1 MDRSELLKRY
11 LDAGMQFTQLTQR
24 RAEAI
29 VRDLVKAGEI
39 QAEQTQTMVTELV
52 ERSKKNTERFV
63 DQVRGE
69 IRQQLKTLGVA
80 TKDDIARLERRI
92 DEVRR
97 SSSSTA
103 KKANVKKSTAK
114 KSTAKK
120 SAAKKSAAKKAAGG
134 TA

>member
-24 RAEAI
+24 KAEGI

-39 QAEQTQTMVTELV
+39 QAEQTQTMVNELV
-52 ERSKKNTERFV
+52 DRSRKNTERFV
-63 DQVRGE
+63 EQVRAE

-97 SSSSTA
+97 SAAKKAPAKKAAAKKTTA
-103 KKANVKKSTAK
+103 KKA
-114 KSTAKK
+114 
-120 SAAKKSAAKKAAGG
+120 AASNG
-134 TA
+134 

>member
-11 LDAGMQFTQLTQR
+11 LDAGMQFTQMTQR
-24 RAEAI
+24 RAESI

-39 QAEQTQTMVTELV
+39 QAEQTQAVVTDLV
-52 ERSKKNTERFV
+52 DRSRRNTEKFV
-63 DQVRGE
+63 EQVRAE

-97 SSSSTA
+97 SSAGTA
-103 KKANVKKSTAK
+103 TRSAAKKSTAK

-120 SAAKKSAAKKAAGG
+120 AAAKKQ
-134 TA
+134 